1 MQGFILHTH
10 KVREEDLLVRI
21 LTSNHIHTLY
31 RFYGARHSIIH
42 LGNKID
48 FIIEQDLREIGKLRE
63 PMHLGF
69 AWEREPNK
77 RYYWQQYLKLL
88 NQHLHDINH
97 IDSFYFKHLEE
108 GAKRLHKEESKRCIL
123 NLYAQLL
130 NFEGRKNPLS
140 TCIIC
145 EKETSDQIAIS
156 RGIICGHKSCIQG
169 ETFQKSHIAQWL
181 NLQGEFLEDLEV
193 EKLWNILMLGL

>member
-1 MQGFILHTH
+1 M
-10 KVREEDLLVRI
+10 
-21 LTSNHIHTLY
+21 
-31 RFYGARHSIIH
+31 
-42 LGNKID
+42 
-48 FIIEQDLREIGKLRE
+48 
-63 PMHLGF
+63 
-69 AWEREPNK
+69 
-77 RYYWQQYLKLL
+77 
-88 NQHLHDINH
+88 
-97 IDSFYFKHLEE
+97 
-108 GAKRLHKEESKRCIL
+108 

-145 EKETSDQIAIS
+145 EKETSDEIAIS